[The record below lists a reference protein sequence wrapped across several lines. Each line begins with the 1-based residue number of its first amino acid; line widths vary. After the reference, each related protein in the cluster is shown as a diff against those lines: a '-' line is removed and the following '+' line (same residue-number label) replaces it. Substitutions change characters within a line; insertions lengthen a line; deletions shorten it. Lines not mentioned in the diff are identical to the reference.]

1 MTFDGE
7 DRVEIILLL
16 HEITEIARYHSGD
29 SSPVCLRPER
39 WVDRE
44 LLIFDFLLLRIH
56 DGIGWIVASLLAW
69 LEIVAVVE
77 IHSL

>member
-1 MTFDGE
+1 M
-7 DRVEIILLL
+7 EIILLL

-44 LLIFDFLLLRIH
+44 LLIFDFLLIRIY
-56 DGIGWIVASLLAW
+56 DGIGWIVASLLTW
-69 LEIVAVVE
+69 LEIFAVVE